1 MRTHHRRTRRATTTA
16 ILAIALLAVSCRRE
30 APQASGPRAPL
41 PAALDSAA
49 ALAKS
54 NAGTG
59 GSGAGEAM
67 PLVIAGGKSADSIA
81 LAPLLLNLRNIGYR
95 DGLTLYGTAD
105 EVTVAVPVNDGMHPV
120 EMRLHVLATP
130 RMPPGTLVL
139 RQRDHILALRDVS
152 DTTTTI
158 VLPLD
163 QAVVDHG
170 KATLTL
176 ALSIPGREACQAPL
190 YYRTVLAPES
200 QIAFAGAPAATEA
213 VNGFF
218 QPWVQHVTF
227 YLADQPSLDAAQAAL
242 DAAAFVARHYRGMTT
257 TYDIKALPAAGSALA
272 EPGPYDRALVWS
284 PNGSTNV
291 VRPDKGR
298 GTLLAIAARRDARQL
313 FTLADGSD
321 AVAAGSFR
329 TSTVDLAHNTP
340 DPLRTVHTLGD
351 LGFESRTVEG
361 NSLVIASYPVAL
373 ADFGGTATPTAFRL
387 IARHSVLPAN
397 GSGSLRVHLNGSL
410 ITSRALDRNDID
422 MVVALPPHLLR
433 RDNIIEVRFQVTLGE
448 GQCLI
453 GGQLFTATVDNASA
467 FVVDGSNASQPPGFA
482 RFPSSFVP
490 AFSVL
495 LEPRDRFR
503 IELASTVIG
512 AMQQTTH
519 TPLAPALARDRA
531 SATGPLLAV
540 GTSSLAEA
548 LDAPLQS
555 DGFKLRDRAG
565 KVWDDFT
572 PEGGYG
578 AMQGWDADGRD
589 ILLLHHTKTNG
600 QPLADLLREELAPF
614 GWFGMRGDLAVRSV
628 GGPSRSLT
636 LANAGWRIEAVPG
649 GAAPFLARYKTY
661 IFGAALVLLLVLL
674 VWLYPR
680 VVRRELDPAG

>member
-1 MRTHHRRTRRATTTA
+1 MPHRRTHRETAVA
-16 ILAIALLAVSCRRE
+16 ILAIALFAGSCQRE

-41 PAALDSAA
+41 PAAIDSAA
-49 ALAKS
+49 AVTK
-54 NAGTG
+54 G
-59 GSGAGEAM
+59 GNGPGGNGVGEVM
-67 PLVIAGGKSADSIA
+67 PLVVTGGKSADSAA
-81 LAPLLLNLRNIGYR
+81 LAPLVLSLRNIGYR
-95 DGLTLYGTAD
+95 DGVTLFGTAD
-105 EVTVAVPVNDGMHPV
+105 EVTVAIPVNDGVHPV
-120 EMRLHVLATP
+120 EMRLRVLPTP

-139 RQRDHILALRDVS
+139 RQRDHILALRDVT
-152 DTTTTI
+152 DTTTAI

-163 QAVVDHG
+163 KLVVDQG
-170 KATLTL
+170 KATVTL

-200 QIAFAGAPAATEA
+200 QIAFAGAPTATEA

-257 TYDIKALPAAGSALA
+257 VYDIKALPAAGGSLP

-284 PNGSTNV
+284 PSGPTTV

-298 GTLLAIAARRDARQL
+298 GTILALAARRDARQL

-329 TSTVDLAHNTP
+329 TGTVDLAHNTP
-340 DPLRTVHTLGD
+340 DPLRAVRTLSE

-373 ADFGGTATPTAFRL
+373 ADFGGAATPTAFRL

-397 GSGSLRVHLNGSL
+397 ASGSVRIHLNGSL
-410 ITSRALDRNDID
+410 VTSHALDRNDID
-422 MVVALPPHLLR
+422 MVIGLPPHLLR
-433 RDNIIEVRFQVTLGE
+433 RDNILEVRFQVTLGE

-467 FVVDGSNASQPPGFA
+467 FVVDGGTSQPPGFA
-482 RFPSSFVP
+482 RFPSSLVP

-548 LDAPLQS
+548 LNAPLQS
-555 DGFKLRDRAG
+555 DGFKLRDRSG

-572 PEGGYG
+572 PDGGYG
-578 AMQGWDADGRD
+578 AMQGWDAGGRD
-589 ILLLHHTKTNG
+589 ILLLHHTKANG
-600 QPLADLLREELAPF
+600 QPLANLLRDELAPY
-614 GWFGMRGDLAVRSV
+614 GWFGVRGDLAIRSV

-649 GAAPFLARYKTY
+649 GPSPFLARYKTV